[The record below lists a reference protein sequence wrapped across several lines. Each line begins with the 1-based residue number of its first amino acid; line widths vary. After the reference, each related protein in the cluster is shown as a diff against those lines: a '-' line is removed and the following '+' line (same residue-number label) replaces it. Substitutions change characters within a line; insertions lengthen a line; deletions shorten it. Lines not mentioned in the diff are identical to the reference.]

1 MPDKGNF
8 GGILVPPEITVGGVV
23 VVEHHPHDSR
33 LKLHDDGVVQT
44 LSSRMGTGGNNVPL
58 LLKIRC
64 GCEGGGK
71 GALMQENKSATISCN
86 NDQILFE
93 PTTYGIGRDAFNQG
107 KNAQYKPVI
116 EEELQPTLVAKGAG
130 ACMDIE
136 YRVRRLTP
144 TECARLQGFPD
155 DWCDNAGEGD
165 VEFFRKVFDTYSE
178 LMGVKKKTDK
188 QISKWLKNPRTD
200 AAEYK
205 MWGNGVALPCVWFVL
220 AGIAW
225 ENENEEEK
233 KC

>member
-1 MPDKGNF
+1 MKDTF
-8 GGILVPPEITVGGVV
+8 VIEY
-23 VVEHHPHDSR
+23 HPHDSR
-33 LKLHDDGVVQT
+33 VKLRTEDVIQT

-58 LLKIRC
+58 LLEIRC

-71 GALMQENKSATISCN
+71 GALIQENKSATISCN

-188 QISKWLKNPRTD
+188 QISKWLKDPRTD

-225 ENENEEEK
+225 ENENDEEK
-233 KC
+233 K

>member
-1 MPDKGNF
+1 MKDTF
-8 GGILVPPEITVGGVV
+8 VIEY
-23 VVEHHPHDSR
+23 HPHDSR
-33 LKLHDDGVVQT
+33 VKLHDEDIIQT
-44 LSSRMGTGGNNVPL
+44 LSARMGTGGNNY
-58 LLKIRC
+58 RC
-64 GCEGGGK
+64 CSKSVADVKGGK
-71 GALMQENKSATISCN
+71 GALIQKNKSATLSCN

-93 PTTYGIGRDAFNQG
+93 PATYGIGRDAFNQG

-130 ACMDIE
+130 ACMDAE
-136 YRVRRLTP
+136 YCVRRLTP

-155 DWCDNAGEGD
+155 NWCDNTGEGD
-165 VEFFRKVFDTYSE
+165 VEFFRKVFDTYSK

-188 QISKWLKNPRTD
+188 QIKKWLKNPRTD

-205 MWGNGVALPCVWFVL
+205 MWGNGVPLPCVWFVL

-225 ENENEEEK
+225 EDEIEREK